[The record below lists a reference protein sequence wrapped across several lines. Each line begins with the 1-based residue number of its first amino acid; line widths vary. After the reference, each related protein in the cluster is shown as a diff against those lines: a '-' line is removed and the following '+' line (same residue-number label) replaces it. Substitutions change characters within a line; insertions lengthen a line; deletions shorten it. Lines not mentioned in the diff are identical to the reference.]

1 MPDIKLTT
9 QDGSS
14 VCTYV
19 TPEEYA
25 KLVAEQKAE
34 EMKKFEKLTQSIAL
48 AGALA
53 NPTITTSN
61 EAASYAKKAY
71 EWYFH

>member
-9 QDGSS
+9 QDGNS

-25 KLVAEQKAE
+25 KLVAEQKAI
-34 EMKKFEKLTQSIAL
+34 EMEKFDKLMRSIVL

>member
-9 QDGSS
+9 QDGNS

-34 EMKKFEKLTQSIAL
+34 EMKKFEKLTQSIVL

-53 NPTITTSN
+53 NPNITTTN

>member
-1 MPDIKLTT
+1 MPDVKITT
-9 QDGSS
+9 PDGNS
-14 VCTYV
+14 VFTYV
-19 TPEEYA
+19 TPEKYA
-25 KLVAEQKAE
+25 ELAAEQKAI
-34 EMKKFEKLTQSIAL
+34 EMEKFDKLMRSIVL

-53 NPTITTSN
+53 NPTITTTN

>member
-1 MPDIKLTT
+1 MPDVKITT
-9 QDGSS
+9 PDGNSAF
-14 VCTYV
+14 TYV
-19 TPEEYA
+19 TPEKYA
-25 KLVAEQKAE
+25 ELAAEQKVI
-34 EMKKFEKLTQSIAL
+34 EMEKFDKLMRSIVL

>member
-9 QDGSS
+9 QDGNS

-25 KLVAEQKAE
+25 KLAAEQKAE
-34 EMKKFEKLTQSIAL
+34 EMKKFEKLTQSIVL

-53 NPTITTSN
+53 NPNITTTN

>member
-9 QDGSS
+9 QDGNS

-19 TPEEYA
+19 SPEEYA
-25 KLVAEQKAE
+25 KLAAEQKAE
-34 EMKKFEKLTQSIAL
+34 EMKKFEKLTQSIVL

-53 NPTITTSN
+53 NPKITTTN

>member
-9 QDGSS
+9 QDGNS

-19 TPEEYA
+19 PPEEYA
-25 KLVAEQKAE
+25 KLAAEQKAI
-34 EMKKFEKLTQSIAL
+34 EMEKFDKLMRSIVL
-48 AGALA
+48 AGAVA

>member
-9 QDGSS
+9 QDGNS

-19 TPEEYA
+19 TPEKYA
-25 KLVAEQKAE
+25 ELSAEQNAI
-34 EMKKFEKLTQSIAL
+34 EMEKFDKLTRSIVL

-53 NPTITTSN
+53 NPNITTTN

>member
-9 QDGSS
+9 PDGSS
-14 VCTYV
+14 VCAYV
-19 TPEEYA
+19 TPDEYA
-25 KLVAEQKAE
+25 KLAAEQKAI
-34 EMKKFEKLTQSIAL
+34 EMEKFDKLMRSIVL

-61 EAASYAKKAY
+61 EATSYAKKAY

>member
-9 QDGSS
+9 EDGNS
-14 VCTYV
+14 VFTYV
-19 TPEEYA
+19 TPEKYA
-25 KLVAEQKAE
+25 EIVAEQKAI
-34 EMKKFEKLTQSIAL
+34 EMEKFDKLMRSIVL

>member
-9 QDGSS
+9 PDGNS

-19 TPEEYA
+19 SPEEYA
-25 KLVAEQKAE
+25 KLAAEQKAI
-34 EMKKFEKLTQSIAL
+34 EMEKFDKLMRSIAL

-53 NPTITTSN
+53 NPTITTSS
-61 EAASYAKKAY
+61 EAASYAKEAY
-71 EWYFH
+71 DKYFH

>member
-9 QDGSS
+9 SDGNS

-53 NPTITTSN
+53 NPTITTSS
-61 EAASYAKKAY
+61 EAASYAKEAY
-71 EWYFH
+71 DKYFH